1 MSASSRTLRRTLKA
15 HSTPGSRADAAP
27 VLYRTPPTTRDRY
40 TGTVQKKGNID
51 AGLARIRHLEEQ
63 LARTRVRSGRH
74 REFAKAIR
82 IEAGLYRKSLDNAQA
97 ARRFAA
103 RPALPVT
110 GRASRLGVPM
120 KSRGLQ

>member
-1 MSASSRTLRRTLKA
+1 MRTF
-15 HSTPGSRADAAP
+15 
-27 VLYRTPPTTRDRY
+27 VLYRTPPTARDRY
-40 TGTVQKKGNID
+40 TGAVQKNGNID

-103 RPALPVT
+103 RPALPVS
-110 GRASRLGVPM
+110 GRASRLGVPI
-120 KSRGLQ
+120 KSRGLE